1 MRTGFSIY
9 SFWNAFRKREM
20 TVEQAFAFMHDHGAQ
35 ATEIADFSVPLHQ
48 GLPGPFRVMGYDPD
62 MERKL
67 VEYAE
72 KYQIPMSAYSCGSDI
87 SRVKGDDYKRFMEHL
102 QNEIDLA
109 HRLGI
114 PLIRIDL
121 VRVMVGKDDVGIEAY
136 DQLFQQAVAS
146 AQTLADYAA
155 QYGMT
160 VTVENHG
167 TLMNGAD
174 RVRKLVRAVNKPNYG
189 VTLDLGNTV
198 CVDEDPVFTA
208 RDLIALAKEIHVKDF
223 YIRNDP
229 YAIGAKFKDGY
240 SAPDPSVL
248 GNGSWLTTKHLRYL
262 RGAIVGHGD
271 LPMRELIRTVV
282 QSEFAGDM
290 LIEFEGMEDP
300 RIACELSLSN
310 LRQIMELESC

>member
-9 SFWNAFRKREM
+9 SFWNAFRTRAM
-20 TVEQAFAFMHDHGAQ
+20 SVEEAFAFMQQQGAE
-35 ATEIADFSVPLHQ
+35 ATEIADFSVPLHD

-62 MERKL
+62 MEKKL

-72 KYQIPMSAYSCGSDI
+72 KYQVPMSAYSCGSDI
-87 SRVKGDDYKRFMEHL
+87 SRAKGDDYKRMLGHL
-102 QNEIDLA
+102 FSEIDLA

-121 VRVMVGKDDVGIEAY
+121 VRVMVGKDDVGIAAY
-136 DQLFQQAVAS
+136 DGLFEQGVES
-146 AQTLADYAA
+146 ARTLCDYAA

-160 VTVENHG
+160 VTLENHG

-174 RVRKLVRAVNKPNYG
+174 RVRKLVTAVDKPNYG

-198 CVDEDPVFTA
+198 CVDEDPLFTA
-208 RDLIALAKEIHVKDF
+208 RDLIPLAKEIHVKDF
-223 YIRNDP
+223 YIRSDP

-240 SAPDPSVL
+240 TVADPSVL

-271 LPMRELIRTVV
+271 LPMRDLIHTVV
-282 QSEFAGDM
+282 HSDFAGDM

-300 RIACELSLSN
+300 RIACALSLNN
-310 LRQIMELESC
+310 LRSMIELEK

>member
-20 TVEQAFAFMHDHGAQ
+20 TVEEAFAFMHEKGAE
-35 ATEIADFSVPLHQ
+35 AVEIADFAVPLHQ
-48 GLPGPFRVMGYDPD
+48 GLPGPFRVLGYDPD

-67 VEYAE
+67 VEYAD
-72 KYQIPMSAYSCGSDI
+72 KYQIPLAAYSCGSDI
-87 SRVKGDDYKRFMEHL
+87 SRAKGDDYKRMMEHL
-102 QNEIDLA
+102 HSEIELA

-136 DQLFQQAVAS
+136 DGLFEQAVLS
-146 AQTLADYAA
+146 AKALCDYAA

-174 RVRKLVRAVNKPNYG
+174 RVKKLVKAVDKPNYG

-198 CVDEDPVFTA
+198 CVDEDPVFAA
-208 RDLIALAKEIHVKDF
+208 RDLVPLAKEIHVKDF
-223 YIRNDP
+223 YIRSDP

-240 SAPDPSVL
+240 EVSDPSVL

-271 LPMRELIRTVV
+271 LPMRDLIRTVV
-282 QSEFAGDM
+282 RSDFAGDM
-290 LIEFEGMEDP
+290 LIEFEGMEEA
-300 RIACELSLSN
+300 RVACELSLNN
-310 LRQIMELESC
+310 LRHIIELEK